1 MEVTGILMKSIPP
14 NYWLEESDFIN
25 NTLSLISLFVIT
37 GLCKSKTEVR
47 HLEEQSGLGI
57 LVGEDEIGLCL
68 QLHRGKKKV
77 ARVYGW
83 ESFLE
88 KVVKI

>member
-1 MEVTGILMKSIPP
+1 MKSIPP
-14 NYWLEESDFIN
+14 NYWLEESDFVN

-37 GLCKSKTEVR
+37 ELCRSKTEAR
-47 HLEEQSGLGI
+47 QLEKQNGLDI
-57 LVGEDEIGLCL
+57 LAGEDETGLCL

-83 ESFLE
+83 ENFLE
-88 KVVKI
+88 KVVKWL